1 MDEREVYIID
11 FTYEQLAK
19 IFEFVENYELKEE

>member
-1 MDEREVYIID
+1 MDEKEIYVID
-11 FTYEQLAK
+11 FTYEQLEK